1 MDTASKTNPDA
12 LDEHGTKDSVEARD
26 GVAGRLWNPYFGG
39 FALGLVLLASFLILG
54 HGLGASGAA
63 SRIGAAALHT
73 VAPEATEHNSYF
85 GHYFSGTSSVLN
97 VWIVFGVIG
106 VFLGGLVSA
115 VTGGRHRSGVT
126 RGPHISVPARLA
138 LALAGGTL
146 MGFAARLARGCT
158 SGQALS
164 GGALMSVGSWVFMLS
179 VFAGGY
185 ALALVVRRQWR

>member
-1 MDTASKTNPDA
+1 MSEEMVNADAANPGPEA
-12 LDEHGTKDSVEARD
+12 LD
-26 GVAGRLWNPYFGG
+26 GVAGKLWNPYVGG
-39 FALGLVLLASFLILG
+39 VALGFVLLGSFLILG

-73 VAPEATEHNSYF
+73 VAPGHVESNGYLSNYF
-85 GHYFSGTSSVLN
+85 AGAGGVLN
-97 VWIVFGVIG
+97 VWIVFGVVG
-106 VFLGGLVSA
+106 VFLGGLVASY
-115 VTGGRHRSGVT
+115 TGGRHRSQVT
-126 RGPHISVPARLA
+126 RGPRITVPVRLA
-138 LALAGGTL
+138 LALSGGVL

-179 VFAGGY
+179 VFGGGY

>member
-1 MDTASKTNPDA
+1 MNTSTGNSREELDTLEAP
-12 LDEHGTKDSVEARD
+12 DSVEARD

-39 FALGLVLLASFLILG
+39 FALGLVLLASYLILG

-63 SRIGAAALHT
+63 SRIGAAALHA

-85 GHYFSGTSSVLN
+85 GHYFSGPSSVFN
-97 VWIVFGVIG
+97 AWIVFGVVG
-106 VFLGGLVSA
+106 VFLGGLLSA
-115 VTGGRHRSGVT
+115 VTGGRHRAGVT
-126 RGPHISVPARLA
+126 RGPRISIPARLA
-138 LALAGGTL
+138 LALTGGVL

>member
-1 MDTASKTNPDA
+1 MNTTATNNTRP
-12 LDEHGTKDSVEARD
+12 LDEQTAPDSVEARD

-39 FALGLVLLASFLILG
+39 FALGLVLLASFLVLG

-63 SRIGAAALHT
+63 SRVGAAALHA
-73 VAPEATEHNSYF
+73 VAPNATEQSGYF
-85 GHYFSGTSSVLN
+85 GHYFSGPSSALN
-97 VWIVFGVIG
+97 VWIVFGVVG
-106 VFLGGLVSA
+106 VFLGGLLSA

-126 RGPHISVPARLA
+126 RGPRISVPARLA